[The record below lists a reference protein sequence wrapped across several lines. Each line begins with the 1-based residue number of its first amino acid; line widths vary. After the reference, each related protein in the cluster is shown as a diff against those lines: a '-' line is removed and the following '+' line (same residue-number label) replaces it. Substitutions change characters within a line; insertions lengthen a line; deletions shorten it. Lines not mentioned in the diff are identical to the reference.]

1 MLETTVGGQ
10 LRDMAARRGDCTA
23 LVEVNLDG
31 ENGRRWTYAE
41 LLADSERLG
50 KALASRFAPGE
61 RLVVWAPNVPEWVL
75 MEYACGLAGLILVT
89 ANPSYQAAELR
100 YVLEQ
105 SGASALFSVESYRG
119 NPMAEI
125 AVAAADGLEAVREI
139 VDLDDAAALYRVG
152 DRPAE
157 LPEVAP
163 GDAAQ
168 IQYTSGTTGFP
179 KGAVLSHRSLTNNAR
194 YCAVRSGTRP
204 DSVWANFMPMFHTSG
219 CGLITLGALQ
229 TGCAMFLVKLFDPSA
244 ILRLMEREKV
254 TALLGVPTMLVA
266 MMECLD
272 QEPFDIS
279 SVEIAISGGSMV
291 APELV
296 RNVTERFGCAFQ
308 TVYGQTEASPL
319 VTQHHLGESL
329 DIVCNTT
336 GLPMP
341 QTEVSIRSV
350 DGENRVLPVG
360 EVGEICT
367 RGYCVMIGYHDN
379 LSATADAI
387 DADGWLHTGDLGTL
401 DRQGYLRITGR
412 VKEMIIR
419 GGENLFPAEI
429 ENTLLEHP
437 DVAEVAV
444 VGLPDDKWGE
454 IVACF
459 VRMEPG
465 REMEPA
471 GTPPPLP
478 RPALAA
484 KDPGRLARGP
494 RLPAHRLWERSGN
507 SSWWRTMRRR
517 VRSCAATGS
526 GKPPFRS
533 PGRAAGT
540 SRRRRAGPG

>member
-1 MLETTVGGQ
+1 MYRFDLTESYIPAQTDDVVLETTVGGQ
-10 LRDMAARRGDCTA
+10 LREMAQQRGDCTA
-23 LVEVNLDG
+23 LVEVDLGG
-31 ENGRRWTYAE
+31 ETARRWTYVE

-89 ANPSYQAAELR
+89 ANPSYQTAELR

-125 AVAAADGLEAVREI
+125 AVAACDGLAAVREL

-157 LPEVAP
+157 LPEVTP
-163 GDAAQ
+163 DHAAQ

-194 YCAVRSGTRP
+194 YSAIRSGTRP

-229 TGCAMFLVKLFDPSA
+229 TGCAVFLVKLFDPAA
-244 ILRLMEREKV
+244 ILSLIEREKV
-254 TALLGVPTMLVA
+254 TAILGVPTMLVA

-272 QEPFDIS
+272 QEPFDLS
-279 SVEIAISGGSMV
+279 SVEIAVSGGSMV

-296 RNVTERFGCAFQ
+296 RNAKERFGCEFE

-319 VTQHHLGESL
+319 VTQHHFGESL
-329 DIVCNTT
+329 DIVCQTA

-350 DGENRVLPVG
+350 DGQNAGAAGGRGRRDLRARLLRDDGLSRQAGRRRPKPSTPRAG
-360 EVGEICT
+360 CT
-367 RGYCVMIGYHDN
+367 
-379 LSATADAI
+379 A
-387 DADGWLHTGDLGTL
+387 GDLGTL
-401 DRQGYLRITGR
+401 DREGYLRITGR

-429 ENTLLEHP
+429 ENALLEHP

-459 VRMEPG
+459 VRLEPG
-465 REMEPA
+465 ARLRPA
-471 GTPPPLP
+471 GAAPPLP
-478 RPALAA
+478 GPSVAA
-484 KDPGRLARGP
+484 EDAGRLGARSASFP
-494 RLPAHRLWERSGN
+494 L
-507 SSWWRTMRRR
+507 
-517 VRSCAATGS
+517 TGS
-526 GKPPFRS
+526 GKIRKFQLVEDY
-533 PGRAAGT
+533 AAET
-540 SRRRRAGPG
+540 V

>member
-1 MLETTVGGQ
+1 MYRFDLTESYIPAQTDDVVLETTVGGV
-10 LRDMAARRGDCTA
+10 LRETAQQRGGSLALAEVDLAGETA
-23 LVEVNLDG
+23 
-31 ENGRRWTYAE
+31 RRWTYAE

-61 RLVVWAPNVPEWVL
+61 RVVVWAPNVPEWVL

-89 ANPSYQAAELR
+89 ANPSFQAAELR

-125 AVAAADGLEAVREI
+125 AVEAAAGLEAVREI
-139 VDLDDAAALYRVG
+139 VDLDDPEALFAIGSRPAAL
-152 DRPAE
+152 PH
-157 LPEVAP
+157 VAP
-163 GDAAQ
+163 ADAAQ

-194 YCAVRSGTRP
+194 YCAIRSGTRP

-229 TGCAMFLVKLFDPSA
+229 AGCAMFLVKLFDPSA

-272 QEPFDIS
+272 QEPVDMS
-279 SVEIAISGGSMV
+279 SVEVAVSGGSMV

-296 RNVTERFGCAFQ
+296 RSVTERFGCEFQ

-319 VTQHHLGESL
+319 VTQHHSGESL

-360 EVGEICT
+360 EVGEICV

-379 LSATADAI
+379 PSATAAAI
-387 DADGWLHTGDLGTL
+387 DAEGWLHSGDLGTL

-429 ENTLLEHP
+429 ENALLEHP
-437 DVAEVAV
+437 DVAEAAV
-444 VGLPDDKWGE
+444 VGLPDGKWGE

-459 VRMEPG
+459 VRLEPG
-465 REMEPA
+465 CTLDEQDLRRHCRARLSPQK
-471 GTPPPLP
+471 TPVVWRQVPVFPL
-478 RPALAA
+478 
-484 KDPGRLARGP
+484 
-494 RLPAHRLWERSGN
+494 
-507 SSWWRTMRRR
+507 
-517 VRSCAATGS
+517 TGS
-526 GKPPFRS
+526 GKIRKFS
-533 PGRAAGT
+533 LVDDWLAENG
-540 SRRRRAGPG
+540 

>member
-1 MLETTVGGQ
+1 M
-10 LRDMAARRGDCTA
+10 
-23 LVEVNLDG
+23 VEVNLDG

-41 LLADSERLG
+41 LLADGERLG
-50 KALASRFAPGE
+50 RALASRFAPGE

-125 AVAAADGLEAVREI
+125 AVAACDGLAAVREI
-139 VDLDDAAALYRVG
+139 VDLDDHGALYRIG

-157 LPEVAP
+157 LPGVTP
-163 GDAAQ
+163 DDAAQ

-194 YCAVRSGTRP
+194 YCAIRAGTRP

-229 TGCAMFLVKLFDPSA
+229 AGCAMYLVKLFDPAA
-244 ILRLMEREKV
+244 ILRLIEREKV
-254 TALLGVPTMLVA
+254 TAILGVPTMLVA

-272 QEPFDIS
+272 QEPFDLS
-279 SVEIAISGGSMV
+279 SVEIAVSGGSMV

-296 RNVTERFGCAFQ
+296 RNAKERFGCEFE

-319 VTQHHLGESL
+319 VTMHHLGESL
-329 DIVCNTT
+329 DIVCNTA

-350 DGENRVLPVG
+350 DGENRVMPVG

-379 LSATADAI
+379 PTATADAI
-387 DADGWLHTGDLGTL
+387 DAEGWLHTGDLGTL

-444 VGLPDDKWGE
+444 VGLPDDRWGE

-465 REMEPA
+465 REMDPQELRRHCRAHLSPQKTPVVWREVPA
-471 GTPPPLP
+471 FPL
-478 RPALAA
+478 
-484 KDPGRLARGP
+484 
-494 RLPAHRLWERSGN
+494 
-507 SSWWRTMRRR
+507 
-517 VRSCAATGS
+517 TGS
-526 GKPPFRS
+526 GKIRKFQLVEDY
-533 PGRAAGT
+533 AAET
-540 SRRRRAGPG
+540 A